1 MRLNAPLVWLLLAVA
16 APQAHA
22 FRIEYGADRQT
33 ELVACD
39 RALYTGQRAEAMRCY
54 RELLATNDDVRIKA
68 EAARSL
74 GDPRAANGFFQT
86 ALDTYPEDPAVRTR
100 WGELFIETHQDN
112 EAVRLFQ
119 ESLELAPDHAPAIL
133 GLASISAGRFE
144 DRTRAWVDEVLD
156 LDPDNIGAHLL
167 LARMSLEEGDID
179 AADARLTR
187 ALEIV
192 EERGLPPLE
201 IHALKASVD
210 LLRGIEQSPW
220 TERALEYN
228 AGFGEIFATPAHF
241 YVITRRYREAAELYR
256 SAVEIQPDLWAAHA
270 ELGVNLL
277 RGDCENPE
285 ATIAEAQRHLALA
298 YQGDP
303 YSAQTVNSLRLID
316 SFDNFALTRHDSAEG
331 DEAAGPSVILRLHRD
346 EDLVLR
352 PYVLELVNRSIETFA
367 RRYGFELEEPVIV
380 ELYPEHDDFAVRT
393 AGLPGIGLLGVTFGC
408 LVAMDSVSARAEG
421 DFHWGT
427 TLWHEMAHVF
437 TLRATNHLVPR
448 WFSEGVS
455 VYEEWS
461 TGPLPGRH
469 IPVHVLEAIGDDK
482 LLPVAELDQGFIRPT
497 YENQVVVS
505 YMQAGL
511 ICEYIAANWGQRSL
525 QAMLEHYRDGL
536 ETDEAIER
544 ALGVT
549 AGQFDSQFER
559 YVAEE
564 FGAVLGNLEDWQRAQ
579 GAAWESA
586 AQGAWDRALTEASRA
601 IELFPE
607 YVDDGSAWLV
617 KSRAHEEL
625 GEDGAALEALSE
637 YRRLGGYAPGALMR
651 LAGWLRD
658 AGSDSEA
665 ISVLEDVIQV
675 APLQQDLHVG
685 LGDLLLEAGRSDQAL
700 TEYQVYAAT
709 NPHDQAS
716 VHLRLAKAYRALD
729 DPDLTREHVLSALEI
744 APHYREAQQLLLE
757 IVR

>member
-1 MRLNAPLVWLLLAVA
+1 MRFRARHLWLVLAIA
-16 APQAHA
+16 APPSHA
-22 FRIEYGADRQT
+22 FRIEYGADRQP
-33 ELVACD
+33 ELAACD
-39 RALYTGQRAEAMRCY
+39 QALYSGQRAEARSCY
-54 RELLATNDDVRIKA
+54 RALLAADADVRIKA

-74 GDPRAANGFFQT
+74 GDLRAANGFFQT
-86 ALDTYPEDPAVRTR
+86 ALETWPDDPAVRTR
-100 WGELFIETHQDN
+100 WGELFVETHQDN
-112 EAVRLFQ
+112 EAVQLFQ
-119 ESLELAPDHAPAIL
+119 ESLELEPDHAPALL
-133 GLASISAGRFE
+133 GLARISAGRFE
-144 DRTRAWVDEVLD
+144 DRTRAWVDDILD
-156 LDPDNIGAHLL
+156 IDSDNVGAHLL

-179 AADARLTR
+179 AGDEQLTR

-210 LLRGIEQSPW
+210 LLRGIEQSQW
-220 TERALEYN
+220 TERALAYN
-228 AGFGEIFATPAHF
+228 EGYGEIFATPAHF

-256 SAVEIQPDLWAAHA
+256 SAVDIQPDLWAAHA

-277 RGDCENPE
+277 RGNCENPE
-285 ATIAEAQRHLALA
+285 ATVAEAQRHLALA

-303 YSAQTVNSLRLID
+303 YSAQTVNTLRLID
-316 SFDNFALTRHDSAEG
+316 SLDNFALTRHGSAAG

-367 RRYGFELEEPVIV
+367 QRYGFELNEPVIA

-469 IPVHVLEAIGDDK
+469 IPLHVFQAIGEDK

-505 YMQAGL
+505 YMQAGM
-511 ICEYIAANWGQRSL
+511 ICEYIAANWGQTSL
-525 QAMLEHYRDGL
+525 QAMLVHYREGL

-549 AGQFDSQFER
+549 PEQFDAEFAE
-559 YVAEE
+559 YVAAE
-564 FGAVLGNLEDWQRAQ
+564 FGAVLDNLEPWQRARD
-579 GAAWESA
+579 AAWESA
-586 AQGAWDRALTEASRA
+586 AQGAWSEALAQASRA
-601 IELFPE
+601 IDLFPD
-607 YVDDGSAWLV
+607 YVDDGSTWLV
-617 KSRAHEEL
+617 KVRAHDEL
-625 GEDGAALEALSE
+625 GDAGAALQALGD
-637 YRRLGGYAPGALMR
+637 YRRRGGYAPAALMQ
-651 LAGWLRD
+651 LAGRLGEG
-658 AGSDSEA
+658 GSDAEA
-665 ISVLEDVIQV
+665 IAVLEDVIQV
-675 APLQQDLHVG
+675 APLQEELHG
-685 LGDLLLEAGRSDQAL
+685 LLGDLLLEAGRADQAL
-700 TEYQVYAAT
+700 VEYQALAAM

-716 VHLRLAKAYRALD
+716 VHFRLAQAWHALE
-729 DPDLTREHVLSALEI
+729 DPDLTREHVLHALEI

>member
-1 MRLNAPLVWLLLAVA
+1 MRLRAGHLWLVLAIA
-16 APQAHA
+16 APPSHA
-22 FRIEYGADRQT
+22 VRIEYGADRPA

-39 RALYTGQRAEAMRCY
+39 QALYTGQRAEARSCY
-54 RELLATNDDVRIKA
+54 RALLATNDDVRIKA

-74 GDPRAANGFFQT
+74 GDLRAANGFFQT
-86 ALDTYPEDPAVRTR
+86 AVETWPDDPAVRTR
-100 WGELFIETHQDN
+100 WGDLFVETHQDN
-112 EAVRLFQ
+112 EAVRLYQ
-119 ESLELAPDHAPAIL
+119 ESLELAPDHVPAIL
-133 GLASISAGRFE
+133 GLARISAGRFE
-144 DRTRAWVDEVLD
+144 DRTREWIDEILE
-156 LDPDNIGAHLL
+156 LDPDNVGARLL
-167 LARMSLEEGDID
+167 LARMSLEEGEVDEGD
-179 AADARLTR
+179 AQLER

-201 IHALKASVD
+201 VHALKASVD

-220 TERALEYN
+220 TDRALAYN
-228 AGFGEIFATPAHF
+228 AGYGEIHATPAYF

-256 SAVEIQPDLWAAHA
+256 RAVEIEPDLWAAHA

-277 RGDCENPE
+277 RGNCENPE
-285 ATIAEAQRHLALA
+285 ATVAEAQRHLAIA

-303 YSAQTVNSLRLID
+303 FSAQTVNTLRLID
-316 SFDNFALTRHDSAEG
+316 SFDNFAVTRHGSAV
-331 DEAAGPSVILRLHRD
+331 DETAADPGVILRLHTD

-352 PYVLELVNRSIETFA
+352 PYVLELVNRSIETFTE
-367 RRYGFELEEPVIV
+367 RYAFELNEPVIA

-408 LVAMDSVSARAEG
+408 LVAMDSVSARGEG

-455 VYEEWS
+455 VYEEWA

-469 IPVHVLEAIGDDK
+469 IPLHVFQAIGEDR
-482 LLPVAELDQGFIRPT
+482 LLPVAELDQGFIRPS

-511 ICEYIAANWGQRSL
+511 ICEYIAANWGQTSL
-525 QAMLEHYRDGL
+525 QAMLVHYREGL
-536 ETDEAIER
+536 ETGEAIER

-549 AGQFDSQFER
+549 PEQFDAEFEE
-559 YVAEE
+559 YIAAE
-564 FGAVLGNLEDWQRAQ
+564 FGAVLDSLEPWQRARDS
-579 GAAWESA
+579 AWGSA
-586 AQGAWDRALTEASRA
+586 AQGAWSEALAQASRA
-601 IELFPE
+601 IELFPD
-607 YVDDGSAWLV
+607 YVDEGSTWLV
-617 KSRAHEEL
+617 RVRAHEEL
-625 GEDGAALEALSE
+625 GDDEAALQTLRE
-637 YRRLGGYAPGALMR
+637 YRRRGGYAPAALMQLAGR
-651 LAGWLRD
+651 LAE
-658 AGSDSEA
+658 AGSDAEA
-665 ISVLEDVIQV
+665 IAVLEDVIQV
-675 APLQQDLHVG
+675 APLQEELHVR
-685 LGDLLLEAGRSDQAL
+685 LGDLLLGAGRADEALVAYQAL
-700 TEYQVYAAT
+700 AAM

-716 VHLRLAKAYRALD
+716 VHFRLARAWHALED
-729 DPDLTREHVLSALEI
+729 LDLTREHVLHALEI